1 MRLLLELGADP
12 SAVSLEGAQG
22 LHLAAFHG
30 HTELVRTLLSH
41 FNPNPNPDPGP
52 NPVTLPL

>member
-1 MRLLLELGADP
+1 MRLLLERGADP

-30 HTELVRTLLSH
+30 HTELVRTLLLH
-41 FNPNPNPDPGP
+41 GNPNPSPEP
-52 NPVTLPL
+52 